1 MPVHKIPGGGYQ
13 YGETGKKY
21 YGKDARLKAE
31 RQRYAIEKSGY
42 VEDDSRYKHQKAI
55 QHDLDPITAL
65 GFKVLEEL
73 LTGGNDDEPSQ

>member
-42 VEDDSRYKHQKAI
+42 IEDDSRYKKTLRHEI
-55 QHDLDPITAL
+55 DPVSL
-65 GFKVLEEL
+65 GFKVLKEL
-73 LTGGNDDEPSQ
+73 LGGGENE